1 MFKMITWPQFFG
13 TMAVLLV
20 IYYAY
25 VALVYYRAEVLG
37 LLAGQKGK
45 AAGAQA
51 SPTPPT
57 SLLNRGPLI
66 PKAPV
71 VLPTPADLAPANE
84 EAPPATEAVT
94 DEPGEVLGEETVEKV
109 SAQAPDQADDQA
121 QREINEEPDEEPQHN
136 QGNDFGN
143 KENSIIRNSV
153 NLTEAESGDSAPP
166 VPVGEQETVEEFEE
180 NFTVSVTQ
188 LNNVF
193 ERAAAGEITHQ
204 QLTKEVPALVGTQV
218 LEAFY
223 QRSKKSAQQL
233 TAATYPEVAE
243 PA

>member
-1 MFKMITWPQFFG
+1 MITWSQFFG

-20 IYYAY
+20 VYYAY
-25 VALVYYRAEVLG
+25 VALVYYRAEVLD
-37 LLAGQKGK
+37 LFTGQKDK

-51 SPTPPT
+51 LPTPPA
-57 SLLNRGPLI
+57 SLLNRGPLL
-66 PKAPV
+66 PKAAV

-94 DEPGEVLGEETVEKV
+94 DEPGEELGEETVVKV
-109 SAQAPDQADDQA
+109 SALAPDQAEDEA
-121 QREINEEPDEEPQHN
+121 QQEINEATDEEPQQN
-136 QGNDFGN
+136 QGNDYGN
-143 KENSIIRNSV
+143 KENSIIRNSI
-153 NLTEAESGDSAPP
+153 NLAEAESDDLAPP
-166 VPVGEQETVEEFEE
+166 LPVGVQGTVEVFEE
-180 NFTVSVTQ
+180 NFTVSVSQ

-193 ERAAAGEITHQ
+193 ERAAAGEVTQQ
-204 QLTKEVPALVGTQV
+204 QLTKEVPALAGTQV

-233 TAATYPEVAE
+233 TAATYIEVAE